1 MQFAYVRRV
10 STVTFYSLFGYFLIL
25 HKSRSSPER
34 VQSTFS
40 ERPPLC
46 RASTEEQ
53 CTTWQDCKEC
63 VCETETTCCF
73 SMAGDGLF
81 ILPSSYQTVGLSAL
95 LVSLKNVRQGMQCV
109 TRMLKR
115 WWNETRDNIWSKNT
129 KQRLASPLYCKKTS
143 CHTWTL
149 MLWKWD
155 WWSDRIWRL

>member
-34 VQSTFS
+34 AQSTFS

-63 VCETETTCCF
+63 V
-73 SMAGDGLF
+73 
-81 ILPSSYQTVGLSAL
+81 
-95 LVSLKNVRQGMQCV
+95 
-109 TRMLKR
+109 
-115 WWNETRDNIWSKNT
+115 
-129 KQRLASPLYCKKTS
+129 
-143 CHTWTL
+143 
-149 MLWKWD
+149 
-155 WWSDRIWRL
+155 

>member
-25 HKSRSSPER
+25 HKSRSSPEKESKTHSVNDLR
-34 VQSTFS
+34 SAEHLQRSNALHGRTVRRKTVV
-40 ERPPLC
+40 
-46 RASTEEQ
+46 EE
-53 CTTWQDCKEC
+53 DCKEC

-115 WWNETRDNIWSKNT
+115 WWNETRDNI
-129 KQRLASPLYCKKTS
+129 
-143 CHTWTL
+143 
-149 MLWKWD
+149 
-155 WWSDRIWRL
+155 